1 MERPHGQAVRA
12 DPLSMEP
19 LPGDVVLAATDPI
32 TTDALV
38 IGAGPVGLF
47 QVFELGLLDIR
58 AHVIDALPLVGGQ
71 PVELY
76 PDKPIYD
83 VPGLPVCSGRGL
95 AEALMRQA
103 APFAPR
109 FHLGQTVQSLQPEP
123 DGRWRVG
130 TSAGIEFI
138 SKTVFI
144 AAGVGAF
151 EPRRLKLK
159 GLDPFEGSQ
168 LRHHHTPGEKL
179 SGQNVVIVGD
189 TDSAIEAAL
198 ALSAAGPNRA
208 KSVTL
213 VHRRDSFKA
222 EPDRVSLMKE
232 RCAEG
237 SMWFIAGQI
246 TGHQAQGERLDQ
258 LIIALP
264 EGSEQALP
272 VDTLFVLQG
281 LSPQLGPVTH
291 WGLAMERKQLVVN
304 TENFA
309 TSSPG
314 IFAVGDINTYPGK
327 RKLLVCGFHEC
338 TLAAYGAAPIVYP
351 DRPVLLQYTTT
362 STHLHR
368 VLGVGNTLQDPS

>member
-1 MERPHGQAVRA
+1 
-12 DPLSMEP
+12 MEP
-19 LPGDVVLAATDPI
+19 RPGDMEPHASPAI

-58 AHVIDALPLVGGQ
+58 AHVVDALPFVGGQ

-83 VPGLPVCSGRGL
+83 IPGLPVCSGRGL

-103 APFAPR
+103 APFEPG
-109 FHLGQTVQSLQPEP
+109 FHLGQTVQSLQAEA
-123 DGRWRVG
+123 DGRWRTT
-130 TSAGIEFI
+130 TSAGTVFL

-151 EPRRLKLK
+151 EPRRLKLA
-159 GLDPFEGSQ
+159 GIDAFEGTQ
-168 LRHHHTPGEKL
+168 LHHHRVRGENL
-179 SGQNVVIVGD
+179 AGQDVLILGD
-189 TDSAIEAAL
+189 TDSAIETAL
-198 ALSAAGPNRA
+198 ALSADGLQKA

-222 EPDRVSLMKE
+222 EPDRVALMRE
-232 RCAEG
+232 RCATG
-237 SMWFIAGQI
+237 AMHFLAGQI
-246 TGHQAQGERLDQ
+246 VGHHTHQGRLHQ
-258 LIIALP
+258 LSIALP
-264 EGSEQALP
+264 DGSERQVPL
-272 VDTLFVLQG
+272 DTLLVLQG
-281 LSPQLGPVTH
+281 ISPQLGPLTH
-291 WGLAMERKQLVVN
+291 WGLAMERKQLMVN
-304 TENFA
+304 TETFA
-309 TSSPG
+309 TSAPG

-351 DRPVLLQYTTT
+351 ERPVVLQYTTT
-362 STHLHR
+362 STHLHK
-368 VLGVGNTLQDPS
+368 VLGVGLSEPDHS